1 MNQRSKKI
9 LLVHQQRAPSNK
21 LYANA
26 LSANEMLGDL
36 AIMCTH
42 IHWVAAKEFIWDA
55 KPGDWMR
62 IWLETAHIQAALFCI
77 E

>member
-1 MNQRSKKI
+1 MNQRSKKM
-9 LLVHQQRAPSNK
+9 LLAHQQQIPSNK
-21 LYANA
+21 LYASEA
-26 LSANEMLGDL
+26 SAEEMLDDL

-42 IHWVAAKEFIWDA
+42 IHWAAAKEFIWDA

-62 IWLETAHIQAALFCI
+62 IWLETAHIQGVLVCI